1 MKKRIATLIVLS
13 LVLSAILL
21 PTLTAC
27 NNGTKGESGGD
38 KLVIYNWED
47 YIDAEIDEETGKTL
61 LDEFADYY
69 KEKTGRALSITYTT
83 FDTNET
89 MMTKVLK
96 GDANVDLI
104 CPSEY
109 AIEKLLTAGCL
120 LNHNDIKADIQ
131 GDLTKYGISLDNMSS
146 LKSGWGNIDHG
157 VMDKINEM
165 FGDIKTQDGTL
176 HNMTEYMVP
185 YMYGT
190 LGILYNTS
198 VVSLEELE
206 QYGWGVLWNVQK
218 NEKLENKIL
227 MKDSVRDTY
236 AAAIFYMYEYGL
248 LPEKYKDYTV
258 QELINCTDDEMVAA
272 AEKVLTD
279 QREHISGYEVDFGKD
294 DMINKIAYVDLAWSG
309 DAMYAIEESYNPD
322 KTFKNLA
329 TGEETNYLLD
339 YFVPTIE
346 IDGEEKEFGNV
357 WFDGW
362 AIPKTAQNVPAAKE
376 FINFMCR
383 PDVAMRNMMEIGYT
397 CSFDPDKYIAGEDE
411 FTIEAVNCLLENEY
425 VWEISD
431 DEIAENY
438 PDGDCIIKEIDGV
451 KYDLTEFFGDHR
463 RYPDFNK
470 SEGTLGVMQDFGA
483 QNDAVVSMWERV
495 KGGDEF
501 PWKLIVAIVAC
512 VAIVAGAFG
521 LCFLVRHVK
530 SKRQPHIDADS
541 EQQTA

>member
-96 GDANVDLI
+96 GDAKVDLI

-131 GDLTKYGISLDNMSS
+131 GDLTKYGISLANMSS

-165 FGDIKTQDGTL
+165 FGDIKTQDGTS

-294 DMINKIAYVDLAWSG
+294 DMINEIVYADFAWSG
-309 DAMYAIEESYNPD
+309 DALWAIEEGGYD
-322 KTFKNLA
+322 
-329 TGEETNYLLD
+329 EETDTYQLG
-339 YFVPTIE
+339 YFVPEVASNI
-346 IDGEEKEFGNV
+346 
-357 WFDGW
+357 WYDGW
-362 AIPKTAQNVPAAKE
+362 CIPTSVNNKLAAMM
-376 FINFMCR
+376 FIDYMCNPMSSVR
-383 PDVAMRNMMEIGYT
+383 NSVAIGYT
-397 CSFDPDKYIAGEDE
+397 SATNKELLQADEDVL
-411 FTIEAVNCLLENEY
+411 AYLEDCEY
-425 VWEISD
+425 DVEEYFA
-431 DEIAENY
+431 DE
-438 PDGDCIIKEIDGV
+438 G
-451 KYDLTEFFGDHR
+451 
-463 RYPDFNK
+463 RYPIIN
-470 SEGTLGVMQDFGA
+470 ETLGVMRDFGKR
-483 QNDAVVSMWERV
+483 NDVVVNMWQRAKSGDSVDVNLWYVLVAVV
-495 KGGDEF
+495 G
-501 PWKLIVAIVAC
+501 AIAIC
-512 VAIVAGAFG
+512 VGVY
-521 LCFLVRHVK
+521 FLVQAIKLRPRK
-530 SKRQPHIDADS
+530 MEKQ
-541 EQQTA
+541 